1 MKKEDQEMFRE
12 DKYKAFRTGKVKD
25 YYNFEGRE
33 CGQGYEDDQCVNCIW
48 VMGLP
53 LGMIACG
60 KGLLNSKDKV
70 LWLGKK

>member
-1 MKKEDQEMFRE
+1 MEE

-25 YYNFEGRE
+25 YYHYKGRE
-33 CGQGYEDDQCVNCIW
+33 CGQGYEDDQCINCRW

-60 KGLLNSKDKV
+60 KGLIDSKSPIKI
-70 LWLGKK
+70 LGPK

>member
-1 MKKEDQEMFRE
+1 MQE

-25 YYNFEGRE
+25 YYHYKGRQ
-33 CGQGYEDDQCVNCIW
+33 CGQGFEDEQCVNCTR

-60 KGLLNSKDKV
+60 KGLIDSKSPIKI
-70 LWLGKK
+70 LGEK